1 MFANS
6 PVVEI
11 REAGVYIAY
20 EGDLVFLKSDN
31 VVLAVGVKPE
41 KQLIETLKG
50 LAPEVYAIGDCVQ
63 PRDAMWAI
71 REGAEVAREI

>member
-1 MFANS
+1 
-6 PVVEI
+6 VVEI
-11 REAGVYIAY
+11 RDAGVYIAY
-20 EGDLVFLKSDN
+20 EGDLVFLKADT

-50 LAPEVYAIGDCVQ
+50 MVPEVYVIGDCVQ

-71 REGAEVAREI
+71 REGAEIARKI